1 MKCYII
7 TFPHFSAADPRALS
21 MNVSQNS
28 PELLV
33 EARNVTVHAGG
44 RRILDGVDLSVFR
57 GEIVTL
63 IGLNGAGKST
73 LARVLLGLLSPD
85 EGRVYRMPGLEIGYS
100 PQHLQRDPAL
110 PISVRRF
117 LNLDARHDNAALKK
131 VMDDV
136 GAAEILDAPLSD
148 ISGGELHR
156 VLLARSLL
164 RHPDLLVLDEPLAGV
179 DVTSQSELYRVIG
192 DIRDRYH
199 CGVLLVSHD
208 LHVVMA
214 ATDRVVCLNHHVC
227 CTGHPHA
234 ITSHPQFVA
243 LFGKQVADMVA
254 VYAHSHDHVHDAA
267 GEPVPLK
274 DSEPLPEAADAG
286 GGHD

>member
-1 MKCYII
+1 MI
-7 TFPHFSAADPRALS
+7 
-21 MNVSQNS
+21 V
-28 PELLV
+28 PEGDLESLV
-33 EARNVTVHAGG
+33 EARNVTLRAGG
-44 RRILDGVDLSVFR
+44 REILDHVHVSVRR

-73 LARVLLGLLSPD
+73 LIRVLLGLTAPD
-85 EGRVYRMPGLEIGYS
+85 EGEVHRIPGLKIGYS

-110 PISVRRF
+110 PVSVRRF
-117 LNLDARHDNAALKK
+117 LNLGGHHDASALKQ
-131 VMDDV
+131 VLDDV
-136 GAAEILDAPLSD
+136 GAAEILDTPLSD

-179 DVTSQSELYRVIG
+179 DVTSQSDLYRVIG

-208 LHVVMA
+208 LHLVMA

-234 ITSHPQFVA
+234 IASHPQFVS
-243 LFGKQVADMVA
+243 LFGKQVAEVVA
-254 VYAHSHDHVHDAA
+254 LYAHSHDHAHDAE
-267 GEPVPLK
+267 GNPVPLVRGRV
-274 DSEPLPEAADAG
+274 PDAG
-286 GGHD
+286 C

>member
-1 MKCYII
+1 
-7 TFPHFSAADPRALS
+7 
-21 MNVSQNS
+21 MNVSARS
-28 PELLV
+28 SERLV
-33 EARNVTVHAGG
+33 EARNITVRAGG
-44 RRILDGVDLSVFR
+44 RAILDHVDLSVSR

-73 LARVLLGLLSPD
+73 LARVLLGLATPD
-85 EGRVYRMPGLEIGYS
+85 EGEVRRIPGLKIGYS
-100 PQHLQRDPAL
+100 PQHLHPDPAL

-117 LNLDARHDNAALKK
+117 LNLDARHDEAALRQVLK
-131 VMDDV
+131 DV
-136 GAAEILDAPLSD
+136 GASEILDTPLSD

-179 DVTSQSELYRVIG
+179 DVTSQSDLYRVIG
-192 DIRDRYH
+192 NIRDRYH
-199 CGVLLVSHD
+199 CGVLLISHD

-227 CTGHPHA
+227 CTGHPSA

-243 LFGKQVADMVA
+243 LFGKQVADVVG
-254 VYAHSHDHVHDAA
+254 VYAHSHDHAHDAD
-267 GEPVPLK
+267 GYPVPL
-274 DSEPLPEAADAG
+274 DEAQSNKKIAAAARG
-286 GGHD
+286 GRE

>member
-1 MKCYII
+1 MYES
-7 TFPHFSAADPRALS
+7 PS
-21 MNVSQNS
+21 S
-28 PELLV
+28 PERLV
-33 EARNVTVHAGG
+33 EARNVTLRAGG
-44 RRILDGVDLSVFR
+44 REILDHVDLWVCR

-73 LARVLLGLLSPD
+73 LVRVLLGLTAPD
-85 EGRVYRMPGLEIGYS
+85 EGEVRRLPGLKIGYS
-100 PQHLQRDPAL
+100 PQHLERDPSL
-110 PISVRRF
+110 PLSVRRF
-117 LNLDARHDNAALKK
+117 LNLDARHQEAALKQVLK
-131 VMDDV
+131 DV
-136 GAAEILDAPLSD
+136 GAAEILDTPLSD

-227 CTGHPHA
+227 CTGNPHA
-234 ITSHPQFVA
+234 ITSHPQFVS
-243 LFGKQVADMVA
+243 LFGKQVADMMA
-254 VYAHSHDHVHDAA
+254 VYAHSHDHAHDAE
-267 GEPVPLK
+267 GHPVPL
-274 DSEPLPEAADAG
+274 EEAG
-286 GGHD
+286 GQERAAGGSGGGG